1 MAFELLDIEGDYP
14 CEVTLKG
21 AVLNTGETKDLV
33 FTAIFKR
40 MDQDEINKLLLEI
53 DAADSVNKAIKR
65 GDLLPS
71 DAIKA
76 VTDVQFADK
85 ILSGWVDLTRNGEVM
100 EVNEENRNA
109 VLQKQGVAS
118 AVVEAWGGVH
128 SKGSAKERD
137 AVGKRA
143 TSKPSRGNGIAK

>member
-40 MDQDEINKLLLEI
+40 MDQDKINELLLEI

-65 GDLLPS
+65 GDLLPGEALK
-71 DAIKA
+71 AI
-76 VTDVQFADK
+76 TDVQFADK
-85 ILSGWVDLTRNGEVM
+85 ILSGWVDLNRNGEVM
-100 EVNEENRNA
+100 EVNEENRKA

-118 AVVEAWGGVH
+118 AVVGAWGDIH
-128 SKGSAKERD
+128 SKGGAKERD
-137 AVGKRA
+137 AAGKSA
-143 TSKPSRGNGIAK
+143 TSRPSRGNGIAK